1 MQMQY
6 TTAAMQ
12 VPPYGASPQNIQ
24 QHFQLTTGVTSGMGP
39 DGNPQQR

>member
-12 VPPYGASPQNIQ
+12 VPPYGTSPQNIQ
-24 QHFQLTTGVTSGMGP
+24 QHFQLTTGVMGP
-39 DGNPQQR
+39 DGNQQQR